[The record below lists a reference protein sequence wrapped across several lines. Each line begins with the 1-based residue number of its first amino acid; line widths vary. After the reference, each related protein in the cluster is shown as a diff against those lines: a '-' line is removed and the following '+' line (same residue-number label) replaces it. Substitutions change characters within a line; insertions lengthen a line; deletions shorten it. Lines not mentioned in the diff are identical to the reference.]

1 MTIIPVFFSILTGIV
16 VGYLLRQKKIVNKT
30 GILLNMV
37 IMLLLL
43 FLGIAVGSNRE
54 VVTRFAS
61 LGLEALLLTLGGT
74 LGSLI
79 AALWLYRKVLHG
91 PKGASHQ
98 SEKYNQK
105 KR

>member
-1 MTIIPVFFSILTGIV
+1 MTIIPVFFSIMSGIA
-16 VGYLLRQKKIVNKT
+16 VGYLLRQKRVVKKT
-30 GILLNMV
+30 GMLLNLV

-61 LGLEALLLTLGGT
+61 IGLEALLLTLGGT

-79 AALWLYRKVLHG
+79 AARWLYKKVFHM
-91 PKGASHQ
+91 PNEASLQ
-98 SEKYNQK
+98 SEKKSHK

>member
-1 MTIIPVFFSILTGIV
+1 MTIIPVFFSILSGIA
-16 VGYLLRQKKIVNKT
+16 VGYLLRQKKVTQKT
-30 GILLNMV
+30 GMLLNLV

-61 LGLEALLLTLGGT
+61 IGMEALLLTLGGT

-79 AALWLYRKVLHG
+79 AAGWLYKKAFHCPHETSL
-91 PKGASHQ
+91 Q
-98 SEKYNQK
+98 SKKNNREK
-105 KR
+105 R

>member
-1 MTIIPVFFSILTGIV
+1 
-16 VGYLLRQKKIVNKT
+16 
-30 GILLNMV
+30 MV

-98 SEKYNQK
+98 SENTTR
-105 KR
+105 KRDETDGSLFASICCGSGSGNHGSTS